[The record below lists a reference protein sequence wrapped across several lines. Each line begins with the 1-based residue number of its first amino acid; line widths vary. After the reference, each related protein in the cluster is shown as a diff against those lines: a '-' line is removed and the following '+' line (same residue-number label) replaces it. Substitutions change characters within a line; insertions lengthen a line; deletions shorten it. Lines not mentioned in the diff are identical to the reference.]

1 MAVQLTRRRFTRDEY
16 HWMARVGIL
25 GEDDRVELIEGEIL
39 QMSPIGRRH
48 VSSLDRLNHIFVRAL
63 GDVAIVRVG
72 GSIVLSEHNE
82 PQPDLV
88 LLRPRA
94 DYYATADATPADV
107 FLIVEVSDTS
117 IQYDRQVKAPLYAR
131 RGIPELWIVDVAHD
145 HIIGHRDPTDN
156 GYATTRVFRR
166 GETIRP
172 AAFPDLQI
180 AVDEIIG

>member
-1 MAVQLTRRRFTRDEY
+1 MAVQLTRRQFTTDEY

-25 GEDDRVELIEGEIL
+25 GARDRVELIEGEIL

-48 VSSLDRLNHIFVRAL
+48 LASVDRLTHLFVRGL
-63 GDVAIVRVG
+63 GDAAIVRVG

-94 DYYATADATPADV
+94 DYYATADATPADT
-107 FLIVEVSDTS
+107 FLVVEVSDTS
-117 IQYDRQVKAPLYAR
+117 IQYDRQIKAPLYAR
-131 RGIPELWIVDVAHD
+131 RGIPELWIVDIGHD
-145 HIIGHRDPTDN
+145 HVIDHRDPTEN

-166 GETIRP
+166 GETISP
-172 AAFPDLQI
+172 AHFPDLQI
-180 AVDEIIG
+180 PVDEILG